1 MTPKEIMKMDPEAR
15 LALEARA
22 RVGEADAIRDW
33 MLSAAWRDITSMRH
47 VTQKE
52 KTKAFLDLF
61 KSVIINVE
69 RKNG

>member
-1 MTPKEIMKMDPEAR
+1 MTPKEIMRMDPETR

-33 MLSAAWRDITSMRH
+33 MLSAAWRDLRH

>member
-1 MTPKEIMKMDPEAR
+1 MTPKEIMKLDTEAR

-33 MLSAAWRDITSMRH
+33 MMLAAWRDLSSMRH
-47 VTQKE
+47 VNQKE

-61 KSVIINVE
+61 KSVVINVE